1 MKLVKCIVRE
11 HKVDETTD
19 ALKQIDLSGVTVTMV
34 QGSGRAANPT
44 IVCMGQRYEP
54 RYVPEMMIDVV
65 VADHMVEDVVR
76 VVMKTAHTGK
86 RGDGRVF
93 VVPVE
98 EAYTIRTRAGGP
110 D

>member
-1 MKLVKCIVRE
+1 
-11 HKVDETTD
+11 
-19 ALKQIDLSGVTVTMV
+19 VTVTKV

-44 IVCMGQRYEP
+44 MAWMGQRYEL

-65 VADHMVEDVVR
+65 VADHMVDDVVR